1 MRESAFPGGSEPT
14 SFFVCAHSCRL
25 ATLRRIQS
33 TMVRLRACG
42 SLSALFIAWA
52 LLAGSAWAQAP
63 STGSNLSGQG
73 VALQL
78 GESLQ
83 SLQTAISSLDP
94 DQLPV
99 PKGEKKA
106 IAEGQASL
114 MRNLNQAIPGL
125 LQAFRAAPENLGA
138 AFRLYQDADAVLA
151 VAQRS
156 VAVLPEKDD
165 DNGGVELRSATDE
178 LRQSLNQLGSW
189 IEVRG
194 SADYAAHH
202 QAVATHPAGPAAS
215 AAPPPA
221 TLVIQDAN
229 TTAKTAKKKA
239 PAKKKQPPT
248 IPHR

>member
-1 MRESAFPGGSEPT
+1 
-14 SFFVCAHSCRL
+14 
-25 ATLRRIQS
+25 
-33 TMVRLRACG
+33 MVRLRAFG
-42 SLSALFIAWA
+42 SLSALFLASA
-52 LLAGSAWAQAP
+52 LIAGSAWAQVPAA
-63 STGSNLSGQG
+63 GSNLTGQA

-83 SLQTAISSLDP
+83 SLQTAIGSLDP
-94 DQLPV
+94 DQLHV
-99 PKGEKKA
+99 PEAEKQA
-106 IAEGQASL
+106 IADGQASL
-114 MRNLNQAIPGL
+114 TRNLSEAVPGL
-125 LQAFRAAPENLGA
+125 LQAFRKEPENLGA

-156 VAVLPEKDD
+156 AAVLPAKDD
-165 DNGGVELRSATDE
+165 DNGGATLRSATDE
-178 LRQSLNQLGSW
+178 LRASLNQLGSW

-202 QAVATHPAGPAAS
+202 QTASTRPAAPAA

-229 TTAKTAKKKA
+229 ATAKPVKKPPAK
-239 PAKKKQPPT
+239 KKKQPPA

>member
-1 MRESAFPGGSEPT
+1 M
-14 SFFVCAHSCRL
+14 VC
-25 ATLRRIQS
+25 
-33 TMVRLRACG
+33 LRACG
-42 SLSALFIAWA
+42 SLSALLIASA
-52 LLAGSAWAQAP
+52 LLAGSARAQAP
-63 STGSNLSGQG
+63 SAGFNLTGQG

-83 SLQTAISSLDP
+83 SLQTAIGSLDP
-94 DQLPV
+94 EQLHV

-106 IAEGQASL
+106 IADGQASV
-114 MRNLNQAIPGL
+114 MRNLNQAMPGL

-156 VAVLPEKDD
+156 VAVLPDNDD
-165 DNGGVELRSATDE
+165 DNGGVELRSATEE
-178 LRQSLNQLGSW
+178 LRQSLDQLGSW

-194 SADYAAHH
+194 SADYAARH
-202 QAVATHPAGPAAS
+202 QSAAVHPAAPAAP
-215 AAPPPA
+215 APPPA

-229 TTAKTAKKKA
+229 TAAKPAKKK
-239 PAKKKQPPT
+239 PTAKKKQPPA